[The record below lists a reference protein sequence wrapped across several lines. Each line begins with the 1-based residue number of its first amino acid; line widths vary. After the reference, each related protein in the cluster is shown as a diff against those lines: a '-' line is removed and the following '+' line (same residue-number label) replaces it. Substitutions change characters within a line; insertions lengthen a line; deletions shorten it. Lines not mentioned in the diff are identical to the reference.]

1 MADEDSDRTWQE
13 LFDDIQENLLPKS
26 REDETVPDEAVEF
39 FDELLDE
46 DRDPER
52 ANEKFDEWMGDD
64 ED

>member
-1 MADEDSDRTWQE
+1 MSDDYEPHTWQDF
-13 LFDDIQENLLPKS
+13 FDYAQDEILPEAQKS
-26 REDETVPDEAVEF
+26 EEVPDEAIEF
-39 FDELLDE
+39 FDELLSE